1 MQSDASRHKRR
12 VRLLALLLGSAIA
25 CGGCYTL
32 EQAVPPVADLVGPG
46 DRATASLNRG
56 RVIYITACAKC
67 HSPTPVRA
75 YTKDRWT
82 ELIIPKMAG
91 ITKLSADDTAALR
104 SYVLAVL
111 KEDGKD

>member
-1 MQSDASRHKRR
+1 MQRDDGYNRKR
-12 VRLLALLLGSAIA
+12 VRARALLLGAAFA

-32 EQAVPPVADLVGPG
+32 EQAAPPVATLVSPG
-46 DRATASLNRG
+46 ELATASLNRG
-56 RVIYITACAKC
+56 REIYITACAKC

-75 YTKDRWT
+75 YARDRWT
-82 ELIIPKMAG
+82 ELIIPKMAV
-91 ITKLSADDTAALR
+91 ITKLSPDDTAALR

>member
-1 MQSDASRHKRR
+1 MQRDDGHNRKR
-12 VRLLALLLGSAIA
+12 VRARALQLGAAFA

-32 EQAVPPVADLVGPG
+32 EQAAPPVASLVSPG
-46 DRATASLNRG
+46 ELATASLNRG

-104 SYVLAVL
+104 SYVLGVL